1 MSRFSSLL
9 LLCIISFSTAS
20 FAQKSSGGGS
30 RWGSGIDF
38 TQRAANREKG
48 RWSLSEW
55 MEMKSRNRMMD
66 MWLSMNSP
74 SPFEFSLS
82 GSYNSYKTTVV
93 GATTETSANDFAG
106 EASAYAQFV
115 GLTTEYENNTQE
127 QYNDFSGML
136 NIRLL
141 GNSIQNTA
149 FTIHY
154 GQRAREVLGAT
165 SYRLNQQFGQA
176 SLQVY
181 LTKYFG
187 LNGSYRYF
195 LPTSTDELGEV
206 GGNITEAGL
215 FIDFKAVRIFGSWY
229 KESQKTKIPAATDD
243 TVTDRTGIRSGMK
256 IFF

>member
-9 LLCIISFSTAS
+9 LLCIIAFSAVTH
-20 FAQKSSGGGS
+20 AQSGS

-48 RWSLSEW
+48 RWSLTEW
-55 MEMKSRNRMMD
+55 LEMKNRNRMMD

-74 SPFEFSLS
+74 SPFEFSLG
-82 GSYNSYKTTVV
+82 GSYNSYKTEVRDP
-93 GATTETSANDFAG
+93 ATTTTEDSFTSYAA

-115 GLTTEYENNTQE
+115 GITAEYENNTQE
-127 QYNDFSGML
+127 SYNDLAGML

-141 GNSIQNTA
+141 GNSIQNTS

-154 GQRAREVLGAT
+154 GQRTREYSGAAG
-165 SYRLNQQFGQA
+165 RLTQQFAQA

-187 LNGSYRYF
+187 LDGKYRYF
-195 LPTSTDELGEV
+195 LPTSTDELGDVE
-206 GGNITEAGL
+206 GNITEAGL
-215 FIDFKAVRIFGSWY
+215 FIDFKAVRVFGAWY
-229 KESQKTKIPAATDD
+229 KESQKTKVPAATDD
-243 TVTDRTGIRSGMK
+243 TVTDRTGIRSGIK

>member
-9 LLCIISFSTAS
+9 LLCIITFSAMAE
-20 FAQKSSGGGS
+20 AQSGR

-48 RWSLSEW
+48 RWSLTEW
-55 MEMKSRNRMMD
+55 LEMKNRNRMMD

-74 SPFEFSLS
+74 SPFEFMLG
-82 GSYNSYKTTVV
+82 GSYNSLKTEVQ
-93 GATTETSANDFAG
+93 GTTPSETSFTSYAG
-106 EASAYAQFV
+106 QLSAYAQFV
-115 GLTTEYENNTQE
+115 GLTGEYENNTE
-127 QYNDFSGML
+127 EHFTDTTGML

-141 GNSIQNTA
+141 GNSIQNTS

-154 GQRAREVLGAT
+154 GLRTREYADSAQG
-165 SYRLNQQFGQA
+165 RLSQQFGQA

-187 LNGSYRYF
+187 LDGSYRYF
-195 LPTSTDELGEV
+195 LPTSTDELGDVE
-206 GGNITEAGL
+206 GSITEAGL
-215 FIDFKAVRIFGSWY
+215 FIDFKAVRIFGAWY

-243 TVTDRTGIRSGMK
+243 TVTDRAGIRSGLK